1 MTLIITNKEV
11 EDLITM
17 GDCVKAMDKTQQA
30 FGEGKAINAP
40 PYRMMTPRDT
50 KIFDE
55 RGTPQ
60 AIGEATGE
68 SDYPLHYTYTSL
80 TGAVEPLGVTC
91 DRIDSDG
98 VYYVSD
104 EEGIK
109 EVRVPLSRGNRFCGF
124 MLLWDADTGEPLAFI
139 HDAVAQ
145 KMRVAAT
152 SALGTKYFAREDAT
166 KMALIGTGWQAT
178 TQIQAHPAVRDLEEI
193 HVYSQ
198 TPEHRQEF
206 VAEWSDRVGPDVMVA
221 SSARAAVEGADI
233 VITATNSISPV
244 VFQEW
249 VEPGMYL
256 TGVKD
261 LEFES
266 KIFQEVDKTFVNR
279 YGPFWQR
286 YAIGGEDVIP
296 EEGRDMAQQNIVA
309 GEDFPL
315 LGEVAAGQVSGRETS
330 EETITLINKGD
341 GIQFVAIAELIYR
354 RAVEA
359 GAGHEIPTELF
370 LQDEEYIP

>member
-1 MTLIITNKEV
+1 MTLLITNEEV

-17 GDCVKAMDKTQQA
+17 IDCVEAMDETQQA

-40 PYRMMTPRDT
+40 PYRMMTPRDPDVF
-50 KIFDE
+50 KE

-60 AIGEATGE
+60 ATGEAADE

-152 SALGTKYFAREDAT
+152 SALGTKYFARGDAT
-166 KMALIGTGWQAT
+166 EMALIGTGWQAT

-193 HVYSQ
+193 RVYSQ
-198 TPEHRQEF
+198 TPEHRREF
-206 VAEWSDRVGPDVMVA
+206 VDEWSDRVAPEVTIA
-221 SSARAAVEGADI
+221 SSAREAVENADI
-233 VITATNSISPV
+233 VITATNSISPIV
-244 VFQEW
+244 LQEW
-249 VEPGMYL
+249 TEPGMYL

-261 LEFES
+261 LEFEPE
-266 KIFQEVDKTFVNR
+266 IFKEADKTFVNR

-286 YAIGGEDVIP
+286 YAIGGEDMIP
-296 EEGRDMAQQNIVA
+296 EEGRDMAQQEIVA
-309 GEDFPL
+309 GEEYPL
-315 LGEVAAGQVSGRETS
+315 LGDVAAGHVSGRQTP
-330 EETITLINKGD
+330 EEVITLINKGD

-354 RAVEA
+354 RATEESV
-359 GAGHEIPTELF
+359 GHEIPTELF
-370 LQDEEYIP
+370 LQDEEYVP